1 VVLIGCH
8 IYVNTIFLIVVCR
21 LNVQK
26 VPGLILNSANNIGY
40 KVSLVITS
48 NLET

>member
-1 VVLIGCH
+1 VDLIGCH
-8 IYVNTIFLIVVCR
+8 IYVNTICLIVVYR
-21 LNVQK
+21 FNVQK
-26 VPGLILNSANNIGY
+26 VLGLILNNANNIGN